1 MEDNDLSG
9 RYRPAHARRRLGRR
23 RVQLLV
29 AGVAV
34 AALRRLGVDVA
45 VTEFDVRIQ
54 LPITSAKLAQSASDF
69 AGVAKDGPAG
79 SACPG
84 VSQWGAGDAGSW
96 IPSASSG
103 YGAATM
109 YDQNYQPKPAYTAVP
124 SAR

>member
-54 LPITSAKLAQSASDF
+54 LPITSAKLAQQASDF
-69 AGVAKDGPAG
+69 STVVKDGVAG

-84 VSQWGAGDAGSW
+84 VSQWGVGNADSW
-96 IPSASSG
+96 IPGAFPG
-103 YGAATM
+103 YRAPTI
-109 YDQNYQPKPAYTAVP
+109 YDQSYQPKPAYTAVP
-124 SAR
+124 SAL